1 MSNVLTR
8 GRLSHSFSNSDQD
21 AFENAIIRVGTDF
34 QADLP
39 LFNGE
44 PSPSV
49 FNQPDRGV
57 ALWLPI
63 PGSLHNQ
70 LEEFLNTATEKY
82 GYSEEQALALLT
94 WHKTDFDHALADL
107 CNFSPIKYEW
117 TISERRIFFISVDY
131 YNKQFHQIKKLFPN
145 RTVNELILF
154 YYLNKRNQQ
163 TLHEMGLYGP
173 KWSSLYRRGY
183 LIPGIL
189 PPPDT
194 VPVKTLTSNHK
205 KYTIDLDTNDPVD
218 AEIKRYFDTLHDC
231 VLLPESEES
240 NQDTEPGG
248 GGGGGTSSMQSDS
261 EAEVRTP
268 SSSAVAA
275 NIEGSEQILD
285 YEQNKVRKDS
295 NGPGR
300 RRRKQY
306 GAGGKTRST
315 TSGFILSQSSL
326 NLLPD
331 DFNPTNRL
339 SVRKHAR
346 FEEEIAAVTSAAITS
361 SNSGQLR
368 ENNKKLVEIHTG
380 INPGVRS
387 SRRGILFATTPH
399 TIRPTLPPGV
409 YHSHKQFLRV
419 CHYTADQ
426 YNQEIDQLNS
436 TLQTLCKQVDDGN
449 ELAQRETQLL
459 NGITSLRP
467 PSLPIDPYWS
477 PVDIQLACHAIGK
490 LGRDYEGIAECLL
503 NKTPSMVA
511 TLIETHGQHLNLNQL
526 ASMAPI
532 IIL

>member
-1 MSNVLTR
+1 M
-8 GRLSHSFSNSDQD
+8 FKID
-21 AFENAIIRVGTDF
+21 AIIRVGTDF

-44 PSPSV
+44 PPPSV
-49 FNQPDRGV
+49 LNQPDRGV

-63 PGSLHNQ
+63 PVSLHNQ

-94 WHKTDFDHALADL
+94 WHKTDFDHALSDL

-173 KWSSLYRRGY
+173 KWSSLYKRGY

-194 VPVKTLTSNHK
+194 VP
-205 KYTIDLDTNDPVD
+205 KYTIDLDMNDPVD

-240 NQDTEPGG
+240 NQDTETG

-275 NIEGSEQILD
+275 NIEGSEQVLD

-399 TIRPTLPPGV
+399 TIRPALPSGV
-409 YHSHKQFLRV
+409 YHSHRQFLRV
-419 CHYTADQ
+419 CYYTADQ

-449 ELAQRETQLL
+449 E
-459 NGITSLRP
+459 
-467 PSLPIDPYWS
+467 DPYWS

>member
-1 MSNVLTR
+1 M
-8 GRLSHSFSNSDQD
+8 
-21 AFENAIIRVGTDF
+21 
-34 QADLP
+34 
-39 LFNGE
+39 
-44 PSPSV
+44 
-49 FNQPDRGV
+49 
-57 ALWLPI
+57 
-63 PGSLHNQ
+63 
-70 LEEFLNTATEKY
+70 
-82 GYSEEQALALLT
+82 
-94 WHKTDFDHALADL
+94 
-107 CNFSPIKYEW
+107 
-117 TISERRIFFISVDY
+117 
-131 YNKQFHQIKKLFPN
+131 
-145 RTVNELILF
+145 
-154 YYLNKRNQQ
+154 
-163 TLHEMGLYGP
+163 
-173 KWSSLYRRGY
+173 
-183 LIPGIL
+183 
-189 PPPDT
+189 
-194 VPVKTLTSNHK
+194 
-205 KYTIDLDTNDPVD
+205 NDPVD

-240 NQDTEPGG
+240 NQDTETG

-275 NIEGSEQILD
+275 NIEGSEQVLD

-399 TIRPTLPPGV
+399 TIR
-409 YHSHKQFLRV
+409 Y
-419 CHYTADQ
+419 Y
-426 YNQEIDQLNS
+426 LNN
-436 TLQTLCKQVDDGN
+436 V
-449 ELAQRETQLL
+449 
-459 NGITSLRP
+459 
-467 PSLPIDPYWS
+467 
-477 PVDIQLACHAIGK
+477 
-490 LGRDYEGIAECLL
+490 
-503 NKTPSMVA
+503 
-511 TLIETHGQHLNLNQL
+511 
-526 ASMAPI
+526 
-532 IIL
+532 

>member
-39 LFNGE
+39 PFNGE
-44 PSPSV
+44 PPPSV
-49 FNQPDRGV
+49 LNQPDRGV

-63 PGSLHNQ
+63 PGSFHNQ

-94 WHKTDFDHALADL
+94 WHKIDFDHALADL

-117 TISERRIFFISVDY
+117 TISERKIFFISVDY

-163 TLHEMGLYGP
+163 TLHDMGLYGP
-173 KWSSLYRRGY
+173 KWSSLYKRGY

-189 PPPDT
+189 PPPDN
-194 VPVKTLTSNHK
+194 VPVKTLTNNHK
-205 KYTIDLDTNDPVD
+205 KYTIDLDMNDPVD
-218 AEIKRYFDTLHDC
+218 AEIKRYFDTLHGC
-231 VLLPESEES
+231 VLPESEES

-248 GGGGGTSSMQSDS
+248 DGASSMQSDS

-268 SSSAVAA
+268 SSSAIAA
-275 NIEGSEQILD
+275 NIEGSEQVLD
-285 YEQNKVRKDS
+285 YEQSKVRKDS

-300 RRRKQY
+300 RRRKQH
-306 GAGGKTRST
+306 GVGGKSRST
-315 TSGFILSQSSL
+315 TAGFILSQSSL

-361 SNSGQLR
+361 NNSSHLR
-368 ENNKKLVEIHTG
+368 ENNKMSAEMHTG
-380 INPGVRS
+380 INPGVRN
-387 SRRGILFATTPH
+387 SRRGIFFAATPH
-399 TIRPTLPPGV
+399 TIRPTLPSGV
-409 YHSHKQFLRV
+409 YHSHRQFLRV

-436 TLQTLCKQVDDGN
+436 TLQTLCKQVDEGN

-490 LGRDYEGIAECLL
+490 LGRDYKGIAECLL

-511 TLIETHGQHLNLNQL
+511 TLIEMHGQHLNLNQL

>member
-44 PSPSV
+44 PPPSV
-49 FNQPDRGV
+49 LNQPDRGV

-63 PGSLHNQ
+63 PVSLHNQ

-94 WHKTDFDHALADL
+94 WHKTDFDHALSDL

-173 KWSSLYRRGY
+173 KWSSLYKRGY

-194 VPVKTLTSNHK
+194 VPVKTLTNNHK

-248 GGGGGTSSMQSDS
+248 GGGGTSSMQSDS

-275 NIEGSEQILD
+275 NIEGSEQVLD
-285 YEQNKVRKDS
+285 CEQNKVRKDS

-306 GAGGKTRST
+306 VAGGKTRST

-346 FEEEIAAVTSAAITS
+346 FEEEIAAVTSSAITS
-361 SNSGQLR
+361 GNSGQLR
-368 ENNKKLVEIHTG
+368 ENNKTLVEIHTG

-399 TIRPTLPPGV
+399 TIRYYLNNVMYKQSNIIFLGFQFIFPP
-409 YHSHKQFLRV
+409 LL
-419 CHYTADQ
+419 
-426 YNQEIDQLNS
+426 IDYILF
-436 TLQTLCKQVDDGN
+436 V
-449 ELAQRETQLL
+449 
-459 NGITSLRP
+459 I
-467 PSLPIDPYWS
+467 
-477 PVDIQLACHAIGK
+477 DIQ
-490 LGRDYEGIAECLL
+490 
-503 NKTPSMVA
+503 
-511 TLIETHGQHLNLNQL
+511 
-526 ASMAPI
+526 
-532 IIL
+532 

>member
-39 LFNGE
+39 LFQGE
-44 PSPSV
+44 PPPSLL
-49 FNQPDRGV
+49 NQPDRGV
-57 ALWLPI
+57 ALWRPI
-63 PGSLHNQ
+63 PESFHDQ

-94 WHKTDFDHALADL
+94 WHKTDFDCALTDL

-163 TLHEMGLYGP
+163 TLHEMGLYGA
-173 KWSSLYRRGY
+173 KWSSLCKHGY
-183 LIPGIL
+183 LTPGIL
-189 PPPDT
+189 PLPDNA
-194 VPVKTLTSNHK
+194 PVKTSTNNHQ
-205 KYTIDLDTNDPVD
+205 KYDIDLNTNDPVD
-218 AEIKRYFDTLHDC
+218 AEIKRYFDMLHGFL
-231 VLLPESEES
+231 LLPEFEES
-240 NQDTEPGG
+240 NPDNEPGSG
-248 GGGGGTSSMQSDS
+248 GVSGAGAGGATSSMHSDS
-261 EAEVRTP
+261 ELEVRTP
-268 SSSAVAA
+268 SSTTATAII
-275 NIEGSEQILD
+275 NNEGSEQLVD
-285 YEQNKVRKDS
+285 DEQNNKLRKDT

-300 RRRKQY
+300 KRRKQC
-306 GAGGKTRST
+306 GVSGKSRSNIT
-315 TSGFILSQSSL
+315 GFILSQSSL

-346 FEEEIAAVTSAAITS
+346 FEEEIAAAASAAIA
-361 SNSGQLR
+361 SNNNNNNQLR
-368 ENNKKLVEIHTG
+368 EENNKNNNNNELIEIPTS

-387 SRRGILFATTPH
+387 SRRGILCATTPH
-399 TIRPTLPPGV
+399 TLRPTLPSGV

-426 YNQEIDQLNS
+426 YNQEIDDLKH
-436 TLQTLCKQVDDGN
+436 TLQALCKQVDESN
-449 ELAQRETQLL
+449 Q
-459 NGITSLRP
+459 
-467 PSLPIDPYWS
+467 DPYWS
-477 PVDIQLACHAIGK
+477 PVDIQVACHAIGK

-511 TLIETHGQHLNLNQL
+511 TLIEMHGQQLNLNQL
-526 ASMAPI
+526 ASMSPI
-532 IIL
+532 IML

>member
-44 PSPSV
+44 PPPSV
-49 FNQPDRGV
+49 LNQPDRGV

-63 PGSLHNQ
+63 PVSFHNQ

-94 WHKTDFDHALADL
+94 WHKTDFDHALSDL

-117 TISERRIFFISVDY
+117 TIPERRIFFISVDY
-131 YNKQFHQIKKLFPN
+131 YNKQFHQIKKL
-145 RTVNELILF
+145 
-154 YYLNKRNQQ
+154 
-163 TLHEMGLYGP
+163 
-173 KWSSLYRRGY
+173 
-183 LIPGIL
+183 
-189 PPPDT
+189 
-194 VPVKTLTSNHK
+194 
-205 KYTIDLDTNDPVD
+205 KYTIDLDMNDPVD

-240 NQDTEPGG
+240 NQDTETG

-275 NIEGSEQILD
+275 NIEGSEQVLD

-300 RRRKQY
+300 RHRKQY

-399 TIRPTLPPGV
+399 TIRPALPSGV
-409 YHSHKQFLRV
+409 YHSHRQFLRV
-419 CHYTADQ
+419 CYYTADQ